1 VDDFDVLAKIGQG
14 SSCRVYAVRYKASGV
29 LFALKVSPKHLQS
42 SDVVHEQQLLQRF
55 ASLPGQSFLLPLVA
69 SWHDTAN
76 FYLLTPHCGG
86 GDMATELAGK
96 GKFAPQRVQYH
107 MVQLVLAVEQLHKLY
122 TLHRDVKPS
131 NVFFNAH
138 GDVVLGDYGFAKSFE
153 EEEPTEINFEVSDD
167 ATCGSFSLGPSCVAT
182 DRCGTVYY
190 MSSAQYAGDAY
201 SFETDV
207 WGLGMLMFRML
218 AGRLPFGANANTDA
232 ELRASYRDDPI
243 LFKDEEG
250 LDDAAKDLISKMLTK
265 DPTARA
271 TISEVKQHEYFN
283 AVDWDTTALCAAPA
297 PWTPRTPFIP
307 KVARPV
313 LIAQG
318 TSYQDLADPL
328 PGFAFVSP
336 ELFKPPPPAPV
347 KRATWAE
354 CMRNVFKRKTPPSNF
369 QVGPK
374 TADASA
380 TVCGSVD
387 GNKKT
392 TPVRVLAPGTKT
404 TTAKFSFARFF
415 KRVFSVNL
423 KAKDGS
429 VRKLKDADKTNTKT
443 FPTQSWTVPAGKN
456 GVQQPVAR
464 SFLSRV
470 MGWVRRHHRVRVEM
484 GQPYRIDLTR
494 C

>member
-14 SSCRVYAVRYKASGV
+14 SSCSVYAVRYKASGV

-76 FYLLTPHCGG
+76 YYLLTPHCAG
-86 GDMATELAGK
+86 GDMANELAGK
-96 GKFAPQRVQYH
+96 GKFAPQRVEFH
-107 MVQLVLAVEQLHKLY
+107 MVQLVLAVEQLHKLH

-131 NVFFNAH
+131 NVFFNAR

-153 EEEPTEINFEVSDD
+153 EEEPTEVNFDVSDD

-190 MSSAQYAGDAY
+190 MSPAQYAGDAY

-271 TISEVKQHEYFN
+271 TISEVKQHEYFS
-283 AVDWDTTALCAAPA
+283 AVDWDTAALCAATV

-307 KVARPV
+307 KVARPA

-318 TSYQDLADPL
+318 TPYLDLTDPL

-336 ELFKPPPPAPV
+336 
-347 KRATWAE
+347 
-354 CMRNVFKRKTPPSNF
+354 
-369 QVGPK
+369 
-374 TADASA
+374 
-380 TVCGSVD
+380 
-387 GNKKT
+387 
-392 TPVRVLAPGTKT
+392 
-404 TTAKFSFARFF
+404 
-415 KRVFSVNL
+415 
-423 KAKDGS
+423 
-429 VRKLKDADKTNTKT
+429 
-443 FPTQSWTVPAGKN
+443 
-456 GVQQPVAR
+456 
-464 SFLSRV
+464 
-470 MGWVRRHHRVRVEM
+470 
-484 GQPYRIDLTR
+484 
-494 C
+494 